1 MKRISEYAA
10 DVEAAL
16 RALTFGERKLDSLY
30 SPIAYAL
37 EAGGKRIR
45 PVLVLMTADA
55 FGGDV
60 EAAMQPALGMELFH
74 NFTLLH
80 DDVMDD
86 SDTRRNRPTVFKKFG
101 ANAAI
106 LSGDT
111 MLGLAE
117 GMMLR
122 VPDAS
127 LRRVM
132 EVFNRM
138 SIEVYEG
145 QALDME
151 FEHRDD
157 VTPDEYVEMIRLKT
171 GALLGACAEIGGIL
185 SGCDEKVCSHL
196 RAYGENLGIAFQ
208 IEDDWLDTFGDAAT
222 FGKPIGGDINQAK
235 KTFLYI
241 SGMAA
246 GTEEAKALRI
256 AMEMP
261 AGDVRV
267 RTVTRIYEKM
277 HLDESC
283 RKAAA
288 SYSAKALKAVKA
300 TGLPEE
306 RLESFKYLLD
316 RLSGRKK

>member
-1 MKRISEYAA
+1 MKRISEYVA
-10 DVEAAL
+10 DVEAAI
-16 RALTFGERKLDSLY
+16 RALAYGERAPRSLY
-30 SPIAYAL
+30 SPIEYAL

-55 FGGDV
+55 FGADV
-60 EAAMQPALGMELFH
+60 AAAMKPALGMELFH

-86 SDTRRNRPTVFKKFG
+86 SATRRNRPTVYNRFG

-117 GMMLR
+117 EMMLA
-122 VPDAS
+122 VPDGC
-127 LRRVM
+127 LRQVM

-138 SIEVYEG
+138 SIQVYEG
-145 QALDME
+145 QALDMD
-151 FEHRDD
+151 FETRDD
-157 VTPDEYVEMIRLKT
+157 VNPDEYVEMIRLKT

-185 SGCDEKVCSHL
+185 AGCDSKVCACL
-196 RAYGENLGIAFQ
+196 REYGENHGIAFQ

-261 AGDVRV
+261 AGEMRV
-267 RTVTRIYEKM
+267 KTVTRIYEKM
-277 HLDESC
+277 RLDESC

-288 SYSAKALKAVKA
+288 SYSAKALKSVKA
-300 TGLPEE
+300 TGLPED

>member
-10 DVEAAL
+10 EVESAI
-16 RALTFGERKLDSLY
+16 RALGLSERRPESLY
-30 SPIAYAL
+30 APVEYAL

-45 PVLVLMTADA
+45 PVLLLMTVDA

-60 EAAMQPALGMELFH
+60 EAAMKPALGMEMFH

-80 DDVMDD
+80 DDVMDK
-86 SDTRRNRPTVFKKFG
+86 SETRRNRPTVFKKYG
-101 ANAAI
+101 ADAAI

-111 MLGLAE
+111 MQGLAE
-117 GMMLR
+117 ELMMN
-122 VPDAS
+122 VPDAA

-132 EVFNRM
+132 EAFNRM
-138 SIEVYEG
+138 EVEVYEG

-157 VTPDEYVEMIRLKT
+157 VKPEEYVEMIRLKT
-171 GALLGACAEIGGIL
+171 GALLGACAEIGGVL
-185 SGCDEKVCSHL
+185 SGCDEKTCTRL
-196 RAYGENLGIAFQ
+196 REYGENLGIAFQ
-208 IEDDWLDTFGDAAT
+208 IEDDWLDTFGDATT

-235 KTFLYI
+235 KTFLYV

-246 GTEEAKALRI
+246 GSEEGKALRM
-256 AMEMP
+256 AMELP
-261 AGDVRV
+261 AGDMRV
-267 RTVTRIYEKM
+267 KTVTRIYEKM

-283 RKAAA
+283 RKAAS
-288 SYSAKALKAVKA
+288 SYSAKALKAVKG